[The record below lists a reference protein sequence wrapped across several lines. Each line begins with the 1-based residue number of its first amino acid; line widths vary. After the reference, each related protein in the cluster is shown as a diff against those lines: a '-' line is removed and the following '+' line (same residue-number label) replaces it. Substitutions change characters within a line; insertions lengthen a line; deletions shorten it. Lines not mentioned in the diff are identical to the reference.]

1 MNTARPMIDLPG
13 HGAPAVG
20 FEVPLEMLSACHGR
34 VERQC
39 QTLRR
44 LVPHLAAHGS
54 DTDARKAAAN
64 VMRYFDT
71 AAQDHHADEE
81 VDLFPALLR
90 AASGDDADHA
100 RTLVAQLLAEHREL
114 AMHWQCVRGMLERI
128 AAGESAALASTE
140 VEAMVTRYEQHIA
153 REEGDLMPMAAR
165 LLGPATLDDI
175 GRAMRRR
182 RGVADP
188 D

>member
-1 MNTARPMIDLPG
+1 MNTAHPMIDLPG
-13 HGAPAVG
+13 QGAPAAG

-44 LVPHLAAHGS
+44 LVPHLTAHGS
-54 DTDARKAAAN
+54 DADARTAATN

-81 VDLFPALLR
+81 ADLFPALLQ
-90 AASGDDADHA
+90 AAAGDDAERVRA
-100 RTLVAQLLAEHREL
+100 LVALLLAEHREL
-114 AMHWQCVRGMLERI
+114 AIRWQQLRATLMRV
-128 AAGESAALASTE
+128 AAGEPVTLDGGE
-140 VEAMVTRYEQHIA
+140 VEALVTRYEQHIA
-153 REEGDLMPMAAR
+153 REEADLLPLAGR
-165 LLGPATLDDI
+165 LLDLSALDDI

-182 RGVADP
+182 RGLADAA
-188 D
+188 

>member
-13 HGAPAVG
+13 QGAPAAG

-54 DTDARKAAAN
+54 DADARKAASN

-81 VDLFPALLR
+81 ADLFPALLQ
-90 AASGDDADHA
+90 AAAGDDAERVPA
-100 RTLVAQLLAEHREL
+100 LVALLLAEHREL
-114 AMHWQCVRGMLERI
+114 ATHWQQVRATLVRV
-128 AAGESAALASTE
+128 AAGEPVTLEAAE
-140 VEAMVTRYEQHIA
+140 VEALVTRYEKHIA
-153 REEGDLMPMAAR
+153 CEEEELLPLAGR
-165 LLGPATLDDI
+165 LLDLSTLDDI

-182 RGVADP
+182 RGLADAA
-188 D
+188 

>member
-1 MNTARPMIDLPG
+1 MIDLPG
-13 HGAPAVG
+13 QGAPAAG

-54 DTDARKAAAN
+54 DDDARKAATN
-64 VMRYFDT
+64 VLRYFDT

-81 VDLFPALLR
+81 ADLFPALLQV
-90 AASGDDADHA
+90 AAGDDAEHA
-100 RTLVAQLLAEHREL
+100 RALVAQLLAEHQEL
-114 AMHWQCVRGMLERI
+114 ATHWQRMRAVLARV
-128 AAGESAALASTE
+128 AAGEPVAIESAA
-140 VEAMVTRYEQHIA
+140 VEALVTRYEQHIA
-153 REEGDLMPMAAR
+153 REEDDLLPMAAR
-165 LLGPATLDDI
+165 LLDLATLDTI

-182 RGVADP
+182 RGVPDP